1 MKLDILQTVLSFFL
15 TLKHNFVV
23 RFSKFN
29 SESNITSNYLLL
41 KIAARGIL
49 SIETVSSF
57 LVLTKIWDFPRLA
70 FHWVFLNQWKSLD
83 AEVL

>member
-70 FHWVFLNQWKSLD
+70 FNWVFLNQWKSLD

>member
-29 SESNITSNYLLL
+29 SEPNITSNYLLL

-49 SIETVSSF
+49 SIETVSGF
-57 LVLTKIWDFPRLA
+57 LVLTKMWDFTRLA
-70 FHWVFLNQWKSLD
+70 FNWLFLKQWKSLD